1 MASEIASVLQKL
13 NLELLTE
20 KFDMEKITPDI
31 VGKLSLSEFKK
42 LGLQN
47 RNDIMTLRLEC
58 AKYMDQRNRKEVS
71 QMNVALLSLIF
82 LAPFWS
88 VILIRI

>member
-31 VGKLSLSEFKK
+31 VGKLSLSEFK
-42 LGLQN
+42 
-47 RNDIMTLRLEC
+47 
-58 AKYMDQRNRKEVS
+58 S
-71 QMNVALLSLIF
+71 
-82 LAPFWS
+82 
-88 VILIRI
+88 

>member
-20 KFDMEKITPDI
+20 KFDMEKITPHI

-58 AKYMDQRNRKEVS
+58 AKYGPEKPQRS